1 MLIFHDQSYF
11 QQVERALKIESY
23 IHSEV
28 TQAIS
33 EHCNCSFSMEFIR
46 NGVFRCWNA
55 SNEVTYRSTIVGTKA
70 NNATQLV
77 QFLQKW
83 VNSEPVLLVEIFELW
98 VDTKCP
104 VRLSSFKLRGK
115 GDCVGEKNFVALH
128 CCGYVD
134 IQFAYD

>member
-83 VNSEPVLLVEIFELW
+83 VNSKPVLLVEIFELW

-128 CCGYVD
+128 CCAYVD